1 MRVNIIEKLLSKNSS
16 DKNITAVSIGA
27 SGEETAVKILKKNG
41 YTIIERNY
49 RTRQGEIDI
58 IAVKGRFVVF
68 VEVKLRK
75 NADFAEAREFVT
87 RSKQSRIITTAQI
100 WLSQNETELQ
110 PRFDVIEIYAPE
122 GIGRRVRIEHIED
135 AFC

>member
-1 MRVNIIEKLLSKNSS
+1 MNNLNNAMGKAGENLAADFLRENGFFISARNFRSS
-16 DKNITAVSIGA
+16 
-27 SGEETAVKILKKNG
+27 
-41 YTIIERNY
+41 R
-49 RTRQGEIDI
+49 GEIDI
-58 IAVKGRFVVF
+58 IAENREYVLF

-122 GIGRRVRIEHIED
+122 GIARRVQIEHIED

>member
-1 MRVNIIEKLLSKNSS
+1 MNTERK
-16 DKNITAVSIGA
+16 
-27 SGEETAVKILKKNG
+27 GEWGEHKAANYLRLKGYRIL
-41 YTIIERNY
+41 ERNY
-49 RTRQGEIDI
+49 SCRMGEIDI
-58 IAVKGRFVVF
+58 IASKGKFIVF

-122 GIGRRVRIEHIED
+122 GIARRVHIEHIED

>member
-1 MRVNIIEKLLSKNSS
+1 MNTERK
-16 DKNITAVSIGA
+16 
-27 SGEETAVKILKKNG
+27 GEWGERKAANYLRLKGYRIL
-41 YTIIERNY
+41 ERNY
-49 RTRQGEIDI
+49 SCRMGEVDI
-58 IAVKGRFVVF
+58 IASKGEFVVF

-75 NADFAEAREFVT
+75 NADFAQAREFVT

-122 GIGRRVRIEHIED
+122 GIARRVHIEHIED

>member
-1 MRVNIIEKLLSKNSS
+1 MNTERK
-16 DKNITAVSIGA
+16 
-27 SGEETAVKILKKNG
+27 GEWGEHKAANYLRLKGYRIL
-41 YTIIERNY
+41 ERNFSC
-49 RTRQGEIDI
+49 RMGEVDI
-58 IAVKGRFVVF
+58 IASKGEFVVF

-75 NADFAEAREFVT
+75 NADFAQAREFVT

-122 GIGRRVRIEHIED
+122 GIARRVHIEHIED